1 MTTGANNYIERNP
14 QKCFSMPSLVGRRLT
29 VYNIVCQVLLEGD
42 IEGHCKEFE
51 LKSEQIEAALKYCS
65 NLSCTID
72 NEQHQF
78 CDGCILREIRDRDH
92 ATDIFHEIEKQSNV
106 PFSLSDVNTVEFSEK
121 MSSENAELITW
132 PYARL
137 LLEKY
142 FSEK

>member
-1 MTTGANNYIERNP
+1 M
-14 QKCFSMPSLVGRRLT
+14 
-29 VYNIVCQVLLEGD
+29 
-42 IEGHCKEFE
+42 
-51 LKSEQIEAALKYCS
+51 
-65 NLSCTID
+65 
-72 NEQHQF
+72 
-78 CDGCILREIRDRDH
+78 REIRDRDH

-137 LLEKY
+137 LLDEY